1 MRKKNELNEIVKC
14 LEDLSNNLNQ
24 FTKDLKEI
32 LEKINENKESLKLKI
47 QKIFTKLRNAL
58 NDREDELLIEVD
70 KQLDNLFLD
79 ENLIKEIEKLPNKIK
94 SSLEKGKIIDKNWK
108 EKELDSVIN
117 DSINIEN
124 NIKIINLINEKNLN
138 LNYNNLNVN
147 FEPDDNGINDY
158 LKQFKSF
165 GNLKVI
171 HHSFFS
177 FKECPINISEGRKY
191 AISGEKKNIVTKTG

>member
-79 ENLIKEIEKLPNKIK
+79 ENLINFLP
-94 SSLEKGKIIDKNWK
+94 
-108 EKELDSVIN
+108 
-117 DSINIEN
+117 
-124 NIKIINLINEKNLN
+124 
-138 LNYNNLNVN
+138 
-147 FEPDDNGINDY
+147 
-158 LKQFKSF
+158 
-165 GNLKVI
+165 
-171 HHSFFS
+171 
-177 FKECPINISEGRKY
+177 
-191 AISGEKKNIVTKTG
+191 

>member
-1 MRKKNELNEIVKC
+1 M
-14 LEDLSNNLNQ
+14 
-24 FTKDLKEI
+24 
-32 LEKINENKESLKLKI
+32 EKINENKESLKLKI

-117 DSINIEN
+117 
-124 NIKIINLINEKNLN
+124 K
-138 LNYNNLNVN
+138 
-147 FEPDDNGINDY
+147 
-158 LKQFKSF
+158 
-165 GNLKVI
+165 
-171 HHSFFS
+171 
-177 FKECPINISEGRKY
+177 
-191 AISGEKKNIVTKTG
+191 